1 MGQTKASL
9 LQSESWSRLG
19 FGPVLVLEMPL
30 GGPGLGGLGG
40 RDADVQTS
48 MYLLRGTVGAMQGRE
63 SRKG

>member
-1 MGQTKASL
+1 M
-9 LQSESWSRLG
+9 
-19 FGPVLVLEMPL
+19 LVLEMLL